1 MKSSKRKIIIGSIA
15 AVLGIALLAYVVHVL
30 TAALDSKSGDA
41 SKAQFVVQL
50 GADEELANVM
60 AGRTLTLDFG
70 EPFKHAP
77 TGRTLPQLVTV
88 TDVYTLKNTGSE
100 ELSRRVFFPVN
111 YLRSDDERVSI
122 TLDGKSTGRWY
133 GVGERPY
140 VDGSTFAS
148 DMENGK
154 YYKTALESDTH
165 SGDGFAYYIIELTLK
180 AGQSAELR
188 LEYPLENASSILV
201 LRGESAIDCES
212 SRLIINDPNRIKLS
226 CSDGVVAVPE
236 YGGELDLASS
246 PNCFTIN
253 IG

>member
-1 MKSSKRKIIIGSIA
+1 M
-15 AVLGIALLAYVVHVL
+15 
-30 TAALDSKSGDA
+30 
-41 SKAQFVVQL
+41 
-50 GADEELANVM
+50 
-60 AGRTLTLDFG
+60 
-70 EPFKHAP
+70 
-77 TGRTLPQLVTV
+77 

-122 TLDGKSTGRWY
+122 TLDRKAAGRWY
-133 GVGERPY
+133 GVGEQPF

-148 DMENGK
+148 DVESGK
-154 YYKTALESDTH
+154 YCKAALENDTH
-165 SGDGFAYYIIELTLK
+165 SGEGLAYYVIELTLR

-201 LRGESAIDCES
+201 LNDESTVACDS

-226 CSDGVVAVPE
+226 CSDEAVAVSE
-236 YGGELDLASS
+236 YGGELDLSEG
-246 PNCFTIN
+246 PEQFTIN

>member
-1 MKSSKRKIIIGSIA
+1 MKNSKRKIIIG
-15 AVLGIALLAYVVHVL
+15 GIALLAYVAHVL
-30 TAALDSKSGDA
+30 TAALDSKPGDV

-50 GADEELANVM
+50 GADKKLTDA
-60 AGRTLTLDFG
+60 AADRTLTLDFG

-77 TGRTLPQLVTV
+77 TSRTLPQLVTV

-122 TLDGKSTGRWY
+122 TLDGKAAGRWY
-133 GVGERPY
+133 GVGEQPF

-148 DMENGK
+148 DVESGK
-154 YYKTALESDTH
+154 YCKAALENDTN
-165 SGDGFAYYIIELTLK
+165 SGEGFAYYVIELTLK

-201 LRGESAIDCES
+201 LNDESTVACDS

-226 CSDGVVAVPE
+226 CSDEAVAVSE
-236 YGGELDLASS
+236 YGGELDLSEG
-246 PNCFTIN
+246 PEQFTIN

>member
-1 MKSSKRKIIIGSIA
+1 M
-15 AVLGIALLAYVVHVL
+15 
-30 TAALDSKSGDA
+30 
-41 SKAQFVVQL
+41 
-50 GADEELANVM
+50 
-60 AGRTLTLDFG
+60 
-70 EPFKHAP
+70 
-77 TGRTLPQLVTV
+77 
-88 TDVYTLKNTGSE
+88 
-100 ELSRRVFFPVN
+100 FFPVN

-122 TLDGKSTGRWY
+122 ALDGKAAGRWY
-133 GVGERPY
+133 GVGEQPF

-148 DMENGK
+148 DVESGK
-154 YYKTALESDTH
+154 YCKAALENDTH
-165 SGDGFAYYIIELTLK
+165 SGDSFAYYVIELTLR

-201 LRGESAIDCES
+201 LNDESTVACDS

-226 CSDGVVAVPE
+226 CSDEAVAVSE

>member
-1 MKSSKRKIIIGSIA
+1 MKSSKRKIIIG
-15 AVLGIALLAYVVHVL
+15 GIALLAYVAHVL
-30 TAALDSKSGDA
+30 TAALDSKPGDV

-50 GADEELANVM
+50 GADEKLTNA
-60 AGRTLTLDFG
+60 AADRTLTLDFG

-88 TDVYTLKNTGSE
+88 TDVYHLKNTRSE
-100 ELSRRVFFPVN
+100 DLSRRVFFPVN

-122 TLDGKSTGRWY
+122 TLDGKSASRWY
-133 GVGERPY
+133 GVGEQPF
-140 VDGSTFAS
+140 VDGSAFGS
-148 DMENGK
+148 DIESGK
-154 YYKTALESDTH
+154 YYKAALETDTN
-165 SGDGFAYYIIELTLK
+165 SGEGFAYYVIELTPK

-201 LRGESAIDCES
+201 LNDESTVACDS

-226 CSDGVVAVPE
+226 CNDEAVAVSE